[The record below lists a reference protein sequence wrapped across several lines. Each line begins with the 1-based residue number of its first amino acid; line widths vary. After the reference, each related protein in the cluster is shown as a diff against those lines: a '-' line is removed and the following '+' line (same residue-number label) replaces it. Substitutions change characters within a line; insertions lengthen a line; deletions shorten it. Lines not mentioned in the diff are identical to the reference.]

1 MKRASCNIAYFCQL
15 QQNTVIMHQ
24 QKSQIHLAAELIY
37 NSKHL
42 VAFTGAGI
50 SVESGIP
57 PFRGS
62 EGLWSKYDPQVLEL
76 DYFHQNPKESWEV
89 IKEIFY
95 DFFGKAKPNAAHLA
109 LAKLE
114 EMGLLKCVI
123 TQNIDNLHQAAGNT
137 VVHEFHGNSQK
148 LICTSCAKHYV
159 VADLNFDA
167 LPPLCV
173 DCKSLIKPDFIF
185 FGEGIPQVA
194 HNASLKAA
202 EEADV
207 LLIIGSTGEV
217 VPANQIPILAKQT
230 GTKVIEVNPE
240 SSRYTD
246 FVTDIHLKGKAGKVM
261 TELLKEI
268 EGME

>member
-1 MKRASCNIAYFCQL
+1 MLSFVGTSNSHCMLLQKDQL
-15 QQNTVIMHQ
+15 N
-24 QKSQIHLAAELIY
+24 LAAEIIG
-37 NSKHL
+37 NSSHL
-42 VAFTGAGI
+42 VAFTGAGV

-62 EGLWSKYDPQVLEL
+62 EGLWSKYNPQVLEL
-76 DYFHQNPKESWEV
+76 SYFHQNPKESWEV

-95 DFFGKAKPNAAHLA
+95 DFFGKAKPNAAHLT

-114 EMGLLKCVI
+114 QMGLLKSVI
-123 TQNIDNLHQAAGNT
+123 TQNIDNLHQVAGNT
-137 VVHEFHGNSQK
+137 LVHEFHGNSQK

-159 VADLNFDA
+159 VADLNFDI

-173 DCKSLIKPDFIF
+173 DCKGLIKPDFIF
-185 FGEGIPQVA
+185 FGEGIPPGA

-217 VPANQIPILAKQT
+217 VPANQVPILAKQT
-230 GTKVIEVNPE
+230 GAKVIEVNPE

-246 FVTDIHLKGKAGKVM
+246 FVTDIHLKGKAGEVM
-261 TELLKEI
+261 TELLEKI
-268 EGME
+268 EELEG